1 MFNVRTDLAIEAR
14 EIYAKEHKNKSEI
27 DGVIV
32 KEENKSRVKVTK
44 VEVTSESGAQK
55 IGKPVGNYI
64 TIDMPELTS
73 YDGEVIDDIS
83 EVLADNI
90 SELVDTSKTSSTLVV
105 GLGNWNVTPDSLG
118 PKVAEKIMIT
128 RHLKTMMPD
137 SIDDAV
143 RSVCAI
149 APGVLGTTGIETGEI
164 IKSLVDKI
172 KPSLVICID
181 ALASRRLERVNR
193 TIQLGDTG
201 IAPGAGVGN
210 HRMQINKENLGV
222 PVLAIG
228 VPTVVDAATIA
239 NDTID
244 LLLDEMIENSDKG
257 GEFYS
262 MLKTIDKKE
271 KSKLI
276 KEVLNPYVGSLMV
289 TPKDVDTIIE
299 AVSRIISNGINL
311 ALQPDL
317 EIEDINKFMN

>member
-14 EIYAKEHKNKSEI
+14 EIYAKEHKSEI

-32 KEENKSRVKVTK
+32 KEENTNRVKVTK
-44 VEVTSESGAQK
+44 VEVKSESGAQK

-90 SELVDTSKTSSTLVV
+90 SELIDTSKASSTLVV

-137 SIDDAV
+137 SIDEAV

-181 ALASRRLERVNR
+181 ALASRKLERVNR
-193 TIQLGDTG
+193 TIQIGDTG

-244 LLLDEMIENSDKG
+244 LLLDEMIENSKQG
-257 GEFYS
+257 GEFYN
-262 MLKTIDKKE
+262 MLKSVDKKE

-289 TPKDVDTIIE
+289 TPKEVDIIIE
-299 AVSRIISNGINL
+299 AVSRIIANGINL
-311 ALQPDL
+311 ALQPEL